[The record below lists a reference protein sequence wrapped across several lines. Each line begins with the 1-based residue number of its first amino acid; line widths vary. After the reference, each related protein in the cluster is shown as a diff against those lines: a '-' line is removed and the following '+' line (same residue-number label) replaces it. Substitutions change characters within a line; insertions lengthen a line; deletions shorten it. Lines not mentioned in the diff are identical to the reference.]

1 MYPFAMLTGVL
12 ANFFGYIIKGLG
24 HFKALFK
31 GAEGFKL
38 LTPELMAARAAS
50 AQLSDEFYSDA
61 AAAKTLSLAIEKL
74 NADLNLLQQ
83 NATNIA
89 GIGTGA
95 GRAVTTIGGA
105 PIMTMGG
112 PRTVDPTH
120 PLLGTE
126 SRAMRSAYRN
136 LLENYSNNLQDESF
150 SMIETLI
157 SCLNDILS
165 KTKDNK
171 LTAIIIC
178 AKAGLCAFLSQFSN
192 EKSSNLELAYS
203 YYKTAIELSV
213 KHIHK
218 LDLSR
223 LRIAYSYAKFIFT
236 KINDKYR
243 SILFVLNV
251 LEEIHQIQSNENL
264 IDEQNENFNLD
275 VFLKDLAKIERK
287 FKTFHDKNIEEFN
300 SIVRQYHPE
309 YVG

>member
-1 MYPFAMLTGVL
+1 METNYNSYKFKICLTIEEYARALEYFEKLTSEVEDFSIDDADL
-12 ANFFGYIIKGLG
+12 IRRLKKGLT
-24 HFKALFK
+24 KQSK
-31 GAEGFKL
+31 K
-38 LTPELMAARAAS
+38 
-50 AQLSDEFYSDA
+50 Y
-61 AAAKTLSLAIEKL
+61 L
-74 NADLNLLQQ
+74 NNLQ
-83 NATNIA
+83 
-89 GIGTGA
+89 
-95 GRAVTTIGGA
+95 TTI
-105 PIMTMGG
+105 
-112 PRTVDPTH
+112 
-120 PLLGTE
+120 E
-126 SRAMRSAYRN
+126 EEKSRAMRSAYRN